1 MFQMT
6 EEERIALG
14 AQITTKEILQQP
26 QIWSETFD
34 LFVSQEEALESFFK
48 EIIESA
54 NGNKVRVIF
63 TGSGTSEYVGN
74 SICPY
79 LQLAGDRLHFRF
91 ESIATTDLVA
101 APQYYFFDDEPTL
114 LVSFARSGNSPES
127 VSFNHYLC

>member
-63 TGSGTSEYVGN
+63 TGAGTSEYVGN

-101 APQYYFFDDEPTL
+101 APQYYFL
-114 LVSFARSGNSPES
+114 MMSQLS
-127 VSFNHYLC
+127 